1 MGRKRELPRDLSIL
15 NSRGSPYIALGVQ
28 CIGAM
33 LLIQFTVL
41 KDLLESVGVILT
53 VISSVTVFGVI
64 LLRIRQPDLKRP
76 YRVPFYPLPPLI
88 YLMLTFWMAWSVFR
102 SNPISI
108 ILIPGTIGIALAI
121 WLGYARK
128 KSQHPS
134 KVNTSI

>member
-1 MGRKRELPRDLSIL
+1 
-15 NSRGSPYIALGVQ
+15 
-28 CIGAM
+28 M

-64 LLRIRQPDLKRP
+64 LLRIRQPDLKRT

-108 ILIPGTIGIALAI
+108 ILILGTIGIGLAI
-121 WLGYARK
+121 WLGYTEK
-128 KSQHPS
+128 TQYPYQS
-134 KVNTSI
+134 